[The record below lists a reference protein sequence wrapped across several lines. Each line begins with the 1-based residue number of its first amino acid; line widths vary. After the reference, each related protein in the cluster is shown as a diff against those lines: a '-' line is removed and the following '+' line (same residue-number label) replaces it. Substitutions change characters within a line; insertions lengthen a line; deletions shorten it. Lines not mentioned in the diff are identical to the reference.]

1 MIFMNALYKMSPK
14 LLEKLQKLLASLS
27 RAKKSYEQVAQML
40 KDRQLQHMVIGL
52 ALESTQYAHEL
63 DSYVK
68 TLGVAT
74 EQQQV
79 ATEGNEQKSAEK
91 KEWGSEEKDIIN
103 WCAKSEKYI
112 LQVYRDLLNE
122 PFLYEGV
129 RKMLRYQLNGL
140 LHSFSQLKL
149 LRAALRTA

>member
-1 MIFMNALYKMSPK
+1 MNALYKMSPR
-14 LLEKLQKLLASLS
+14 LLEKLQKLLASL
-27 RAKKSYEQVAQML
+27 RKAKKSYEQIAQML
-40 KDRQLQHMVIGL
+40 KDRQLQHMLFGL

-63 DSYVK
+63 DSYVQ
-68 TLGVAT
+68 TLGVVT
-74 EQQQV
+74 EQTNLQ
-79 ATEGNEQKSAEK
+79 TETNDRKLPEK
-91 KEWGSEEKDIIN
+91 KTSGYEEKDIIN
-103 WCAKSEKYI
+103 WCTKSEKYI

-149 LRAALRTA
+149 LKAALRTA